1 MTFKELLEEL
11 EYLSVDVDTEVV
23 VRDSQGNYREI
34 TCITDDDGKCEIF
47 ID

>member
-23 VRDSQGNYREI
+23 VRDSQGNYLEI
-34 TCITDDDGKCEIF
+34 TCITDQDGICEILL
-47 ID
+47 D